1 MVDMNEIER
10 LSDVMTQVMEL
21 LVVSKMTMRESTL
34 LGVTVA
40 ISGLAEMSRQKRLSS
55 GSRSLLTCSI
65 MHWPCTSLVS
75 WKCRLRSR
83 RPGLFDLLNR
93 DCTVED
99 RPG

>member
-40 ISGLAEMSRQKRLSS
+40 ISGLAENVPAETVVERFPIFVDMLNYALAMYQS
-55 GSRSLLTCSI
+55 GKLEVQATV
-65 MHWPCTSLVS
+65 T
-75 WKCRLRSR
+75 KT
-83 RPGLFDLLNR
+83 RP
-93 DCTVED
+93 V
-99 RPG
+99 